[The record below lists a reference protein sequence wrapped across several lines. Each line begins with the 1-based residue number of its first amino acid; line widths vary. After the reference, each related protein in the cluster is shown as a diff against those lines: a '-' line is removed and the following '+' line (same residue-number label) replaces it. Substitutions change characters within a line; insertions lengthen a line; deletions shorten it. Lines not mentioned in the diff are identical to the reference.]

1 MQFTCNIK
9 KTVNMRKII
18 IFGSL
23 VVFFSILLAIMP
35 GRTVNKNTPYGWVK
49 IIDNNGDGIADVT
62 LTPIGR
68 GCTRT
73 KPTAEDQVY
82 FKNH

>member
-1 MQFTCNIK
+1 
-9 KTVNMRKII
+9 MRKII

-49 IIDNNGDGIADVT
+49 IIDEDGDGIADAT

-68 GCTRT
+68 GFSRT
-73 KPTAEDQVY
+73 KPTIEEQNY

>member
-1 MQFTCNIK
+1 
-9 KTVNMRKII
+9 
-18 IFGSL
+18 
-23 VVFFSILLAIMP
+23 MP

-49 IIDNNGDGIADVT
+49 IIDEDGDGIADVT
-62 LTPIGR
+62 LIPMGR
-68 GCTRT
+68 GHSRV